1 MDHREGQ
8 KTGGVLRDKSK
19 KKREKH
25 ELVAHSLGYL
35 VGYRK
40 KSIEGK
46 ELYIGEIDQVL
57 LFLSLSLSLSFFSSP
72 PLFCLPSRQNCKIRS
87 SRNYHDYRY
96 FARDIPAYVMQ
107 RVRAR
112 MHMHERVL
120 LCSTTRHTRKI
131 ANAEPYLQNNAF
143 GKRDSSL
150 LPVIIIIIFLL
161 HSQNYRRETN
171 YQLSIEE
178 FEKIFSPKIHQIIMN
193 ARLMPGSS
201 YRLSFLRKQQQQQQQ
216 RGRLPFL
223 WIFLPSLPPLSPLSL
238 SLSSTSFYLSSF
250 LPVGRKGP
258 RRISEGLVE
267 SRKLCWLAHT
277 KSKEAS
283 QVIARPTGR

>member
-107 RVRAR
+107 RVCAR

-223 WIFLPSLPPLSPLSL
+223 WIFLPSLPPLSSLSL
-238 SLSSTSFYLSSF
+238 SLSLQHLSTSPLSF
-250 LPVGRKGP
+250 PL
-258 RRISEGLVE
+258 EGKVLE
-267 SRKLCWLAHT
+267 GSRKASWRVGNCAGWHT
-277 KSKEAS
+277 RSRK
-283 QVIARPTGR
+283 RLRR

>member
-1 MDHREGQ
+1 
-8 KTGGVLRDKSK
+8 
-19 KKREKH
+19 
-25 ELVAHSLGYL
+25 
-35 VGYRK
+35 
-40 KSIEGK
+40 
-46 ELYIGEIDQVL
+46 
-57 LFLSLSLSLSFFSSP
+57 
-72 PLFCLPSRQNCKIRS
+72 
-87 SRNYHDYRY
+87 
-96 FARDIPAYVMQ
+96 MQ

-131 ANAEPYLQNNAF
+131 ANAEPFLQNNAF

-161 HSQNYRRETN
+161 HSQNSRRETN

-223 WIFLPSLPPLSPLSL
+223 WIFLPSLPPLSSLSL
-238 SLSSTSFYLSSF
+238 SLFNIF
-250 LPVGRKGP
+250 LPLLFPSRWKERSSKDLGRP
-258 RRISEGLVE
+258 RGESETVLAGTHEVE
-267 SRKLCWLAHT
+267 RGFAGNC
-277 KSKEAS
+277 
-283 QVIARPTGR
+283 